1 MGDDN
6 DGHKSQAGCLT
17 THDLSEQQGLRGK
30 TYIQTNSFNS
40 HQISRWKGHPY
51 AISISTTICWVVLTL
66 YEELLKTKQNK
77 TQNFISYWNSL
88 SDPSAMA
95 RRAHIALCE
104 PHSFLGCKKQL
115 AHPHPRLHALPQ
127 LHPPSDSFPSH
138 LYCQGLKPAGISI
151 SGGSYCAVIKQQLI
165 ANRVLLCLGLMR
177 GEKINLVTTN

>member
-40 HQISRWKGHPY
+40 HQISRWKGHPW
-51 AISISTTICWVVLTL
+51 AAQHLHHN
-66 YEELLKTKQNK
+66 LLGCPDIVWGAAKNKTKQNTK
-77 TQNFISYWNSL
+77 FYLILKLTIWSFSHGKESSHCSL
-88 SDPSAMA
+88 WASLILRVQKAASSSPSSSS
-95 RRAHIALCE
+95 C
-104 PHSFLGCKKQL
+104 PS
-115 AHPHPRLHALPQ
+115 PT
-127 LHPPSDSFPSH
+127 PPSDSFPSH